1 MFKLGTHARM
11 GLAEPCHVL
20 GPRLPSLRYCHA
32 CALDSTPSSAVSHT
46 SLSMRSAPGCVQCPF
61 PSQEAQGQ
69 LLFHIAF
76 SVVEG
81 QVMSSFCFTVIM
93 TLIIAQA
100 LLCWASSK
108 ASSLCCDRHLLQI
121 LLPTFP
127 VKHCIAFHTDRLG
140 SMRCSNNSRTAWWAL
155 SATQTLG

>member
-1 MFKLGTHARM
+1 MLAWGRPSHVTYQGQGYHHSGTAM
-11 GLAEPCHVL
+11 HV
-20 GPRLPSLRYCHA
+20 PSTQPHQ
-32 CALDSTPSSAVSHT
+32 
-46 SLSMRSAPGCVQCPF
+46 VQCPIPASVCAVPRAVCSV
-61 PSQEAQGQ
+61 PSPVRKPRVNYC
-69 LLFHIAF
+69 FFIAF